1 MSRVQISSGPLI
13 FIMIN
18 KDRLIKEIEKT
29 KRNNSLI
36 IVEGKK
42 DKIALE
48 EIGLRNIFVLNGGG
62 KSLLIQV
69 EEIAKRKE
77 ECVILSDFDK
87 KGREIYNIAKSELL
101 QQGVKMNNRLRDM
114 LLKTHLSHIEGIS
127 TFLNNAV

>member
-18 KDRLIKEIEKT
+18 KDELIKEIEKT

-48 EIGLRNIFVLNGGG
+48 EIGLKNIFVLNEDG
-62 KSLLIQV
+62 KSLLIRV

-77 ECVILSDFDK
+77 ECVILTDFDK
-87 KGREIYNIAKSELL
+87 GGGKMYNLVKSELL

-114 LLKTHLSHIEGIS
+114 LLGAHLSHIEGIA
-127 TFLNNAV
+127 TFLNNIV